1 MNVVELT
8 NLVRKESPL
17 LYRRTYTAT
26 AVLSHPSAT
35 EDSRRIEFV
44 LEHSP
49 LGPVHIRVKFLDEP
63 DTPVVPVIE
72 ALESRIRELEERGEL
87 P

>member
-8 NLVRKESPL
+8 NLVRRESPL

-26 AVLSHPSAT
+26 AVLSHARAT
-35 EDSRRIEFV
+35 EDPRRIEFV
-44 LEHSP
+44 VEHSP
-49 LGPVHIRVKFLDEP
+49 LGPVQIRIKFLDEP
-63 DTPVVPVIE
+63 DFPLVPAIGNLE
-72 ALESRIRELEERGEL
+72 KHIRGLEDRGAL